1 MGIKHTKLKSI
12 KNNIKREKIR
22 QSEESE
28 VFWSIIFRI
37 RTEYETGKAFLV
49 IQKGRVYNTGLQ

>member
-1 MGIKHTKLKSI
+1 MGIEHTQLKSI

-37 RTEYETGKAFLV
+37 RTETGKAFLV